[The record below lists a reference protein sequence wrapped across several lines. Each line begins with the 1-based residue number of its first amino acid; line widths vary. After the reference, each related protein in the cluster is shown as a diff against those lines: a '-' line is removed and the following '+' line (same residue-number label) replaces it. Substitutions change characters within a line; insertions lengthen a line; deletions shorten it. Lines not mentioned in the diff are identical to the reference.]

1 MSEKK
6 TYKIVSN
13 ELDLVLF
20 VKGFSLENEK
30 KLYSSIR
37 NKIEVAQDP
46 ISIESYQEFIVEKF
60 LVGAQEFIGS
70 LSEDKEERKAVITAA
85 YQAIT
90 GLYPPFAL
98 DFVCQDLNTSTFFS
112 KVEGKFLQHLK
123 ERGMM
128 QPPPPEGITSIQL
141 SSIEELERLDNYLK
155 DNIIGQRN
163 AIQALMKSLKL
174 MASGLAKHSSF
185 LFVGPTGVGKTQLGR
200 LVGGQFSGNFYKIN
214 CAEYA
219 GAHEYSKLIGAPPGY
234 IGHTETSLL
243 GEKAEQSN
251 RWVFLFDEI
260 EKAHH
265 KLYDFLLSILDEGTC
280 TDNLGNTL
288 DFSES
293 IFIFTSNQGLGE
305 IKRDSVGFDRDKE
318 VVSKKVT
325 QEVIHNSIKKHF
337 SPEFLNRLDD
347 TIFFDSLSR
356 SEVKKI
362 ASLQLD
368 ELPIEKTDAL
378 VEFVVDGGYSDEYGA
393 RNIARFI
400 KNNISD
406 KVADA
411 ILGKLIPKKTGNLY
425 TPRIVK
431 GTVKIIN
438 TKKYQTSSV

>member
-6 TYKIVSN
+6 NYKIVSN

-20 VKGFSLENEK
+20 VKGFSLANER

-46 ISIESYQEFIVEKF
+46 ISIESYQEFIVQKF
-60 LVGAQEFIGS
+60 LVGAEEFIGD
-70 LSEDKEERKAVITAA
+70 LSEDKEERKAIITAA
-85 YQAIT
+85 YQAII

-123 ERGMM
+123 ERGLM
-128 QPPPPEGITSIQL
+128 QPPPGVAPESIQL

-155 DNIIGQRN
+155 DNIVGQRS

-219 GAHEYSKLIGAPPGY
+219 SAHEYSKLIGAPPGY
-234 IGHTETSLL
+234 IGHTESSLL

-265 KLYDFLLSILDEGTC
+265 KLYDFLLSLLDDGTC

-347 TIFFDSLSR
+347 TLFFDSLSR
-356 SEVKKI
+356 GEVKKI

-411 ILGKLIPKKTGNLY
+411 ILGKLIPRKAGNLY

>member
-6 TYKIVSN
+6 NYKIVSN

-20 VKGFSLENEK
+20 VKGFSLANER

-46 ISIESYQEFIVEKF
+46 ISIESYQEFIVQKF
-60 LVGAQEFIGS
+60 LVGAEEFIGD
-70 LSEDKEERKAVITAA
+70 LSEDKEERKAIITAA
-85 YQAIT
+85 YQAII

-123 ERGMM
+123 ERGLM
-128 QPPPPEGITSIQL
+128 QPPPGVAPESIQL

-155 DNIIGQRN
+155 DNIVGQRS

-219 GAHEYSKLIGAPPGY
+219 SAHEYSKLIGAPPGY
-234 IGHTETSLL
+234 IGHTESSLL

-265 KLYDFLLSILDEGTC
+265 KLYDFLLSL
-280 TDNLGNTL
+280 
-288 DFSES
+288 
-293 IFIFTSNQGLGE
+293 
-305 IKRDSVGFDRDKE
+305 
-318 VVSKKVT
+318 
-325 QEVIHNSIKKHF
+325 
-337 SPEFLNRLDD
+337 LDD
-347 TIFFDSLSR
+347 
-356 SEVKKI
+356 
-362 ASLQLD
+362 
-368 ELPIEKTDAL
+368 
-378 VEFVVDGGYSDEYGA
+378 
-393 RNIARFI
+393 
-400 KNNISD
+400 
-406 KVADA
+406 
-411 ILGKLIPKKTGNLY
+411 
-425 TPRIVK
+425 
-431 GTVKIIN
+431 GT
-438 TKKYQTSSV
+438 